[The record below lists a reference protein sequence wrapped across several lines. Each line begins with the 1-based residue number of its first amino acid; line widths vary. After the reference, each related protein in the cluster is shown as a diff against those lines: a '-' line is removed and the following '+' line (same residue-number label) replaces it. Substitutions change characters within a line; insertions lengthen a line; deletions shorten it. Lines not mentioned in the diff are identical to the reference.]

1 MLLLDG
7 LGVYVENEYVGVS
20 ALAGP
25 LRAQG
30 FDTRVDT
37 HFMRKTQGL
46 TPDIIIG
53 HSMGGSMA
61 ITYAREMVRAGKPAP
76 LVITIDAAP
85 APPPCGVPTCINIRG
100 PGVPNVRG
108 ATNIDAWA
116 SGATYVNHAMLPTHP
131 VVKSIILDRTS
142 AFLAARKTA
151 SRQGGSASSPAL
163 SPEARANGG

>member
-20 ALAGP
+20 ALAAP

-46 TPDIIIG
+46 VPDVIIG

-61 ITYAREMVRAGKPAP
+61 ITYAREMVKAGKPAP

-85 APPPCGVPTCINIRG
+85 APPPCGVPTCINIKG

-116 SGATYVNHAMLPTHP
+116 SGAPYVNHAMLPTHP
-131 VVKSIILDRTS
+131 AVKSIILQQTA
-142 AFLAARKTA
+142 AFLAARKTTA
-151 SRQGGSASSPAL
+151 RQGGSASSPSNLPDAK
-163 SPEARANGG
+163 GG